1 MTDKDINDMSKIKI
15 CHVIGNFVNGGVEA
29 VIYNYFSYMDREKY
43 EVYIIG
49 HGIRVQECAD
59 RFISLGFKI
68 HNITPKSVSFTR
80 SCKEMEEI
88 FRKEKFDIVHSH
100 LTEWA
105 CVPMFLAW
113 KCGVKVR
120 INHSHMAERPQ
131 GLKNKIYYGIRLYF
145 GKLLATD
152 YFACGRDA
160 GIYLFGKQA
169 VDSGKVTI
177 LPNAIDYGEFY
188 YSAQLR
194 NKIRGKNNI
203 KDSTIVIGHV
213 GRFFEQK
220 NHEFLID
227 VFEEYHRDN
236 PDSLLVMLGDGELI
250 KKIKSKAAQK
260 KLEGSVCFLGNR
272 SDVAD
277 WYQAMDMFVL
287 PSFYEGFPVVGVE
300 AQTSGLPC
308 LFSDGI
314 TPEIQISLNAQFMN
328 LGNGAKAWAEKMKY
342 MMDNK
347 QDRSNLILNH
357 DWFDIEKNADK
368 LDSFY
373 RMKVKK

>member
-1 MTDKDINDMSKIKI
+1 MSKIKI

-29 VIYNYFSYMDREKY
+29 VIYNYFSHMDREKY
-43 EVYIIG
+43 EVHIIG

-113 KCGVKVR
+113 KCGLKVR
-120 INHSHMAERPQ
+120 INHSHMAEKPQ

-145 GKLLATD
+145 GKVFATD
-152 YFACGRDA
+152 YFACGKDA

-177 LPNAIDYGEFY
+177 LPNAIDYGRFY

-194 NKIRGKNNI
+194 NEIRGRSDI

-213 GRFFEQK
+213 GRFFKQK
-220 NHEFLID
+220 NHKFLID
-227 VFEEYHRDN
+227 IFEEYHRDN
-236 PDSLLVMLGDGELI
+236 PNSLLVMIGDGELI
-250 KKIKSKAAQK
+250 EKIKRKVAQK
-260 KLEGSVCFLGNR
+260 KLEDSVYFLGNR

-287 PSFYEGFPVVGVE
+287 PSFYEGFPVVSIE
-300 AQTSGLPC
+300 AQASGLPC

-314 TPEIQISLNAQFMN
+314 TSEVQISPNAQFMN

-342 MMDNK
+342 MLDNK
-347 QDRSNLILNH
+347 QGRSDLILNH
-357 DWFDIEKNADK
+357 DWFDIERNADK
-368 LDSFY
+368 LNSFY
-373 RMKVKK
+373 HMKVKKTT

>member
-1 MTDKDINDMSKIKI
+1 MNRIKI

-29 VIYNYFSYMDREKY
+29 IIYNYFSHIDLEKY
-43 EVYIIG
+43 EVHIIG

-59 RFISLGFKI
+59 RFTALGFKI
-68 HNITPKSVSFTR
+68 HNITPKSISFMR

-88 FRKEKFDIVHSH
+88 FKNEQFDIVHSH

-113 KCGVKVR
+113 KCGIKIR

-131 GLKNKIYYGIRLYF
+131 GMKNKIYYGIRLYF
-145 GKLLATD
+145 GKLFATD
-152 YFACGRDA
+152 LFACGKDA
-160 GIYLFGKQA
+160 GIYLFGRQA
-169 VDSGKVTI
+169 VDRRKVII
-177 LPNAIDYGEFY
+177 LPNAIDYGKFY

-194 NKIRGKNNI
+194 NTIRGKRNI

-220 NHEFLID
+220 NHEFLIY

-236 PDSLLVMLGDGELI
+236 PDSLLIMLGDGELI
-250 KKIKSKAAQK
+250 EKIKSKVAQK
-260 KLEGSVCFLGNR
+260 ELEGSVCFLGNR

-300 AQTSGLPC
+300 AQASGLPC

-314 TPEIQISLNAQFMN
+314 TSEIQISPNAQFMN
-328 LGNGAKAWAEKMKY
+328 LENGVKVWAEKIEY
-342 MMDNK
+342 MIDNK
-347 QDRSNLILNH
+347 QDRSNLILDH
-357 DWFDIEKNADK
+357 DRFDIEKNADK
-368 LDSFY
+368 LDLFY